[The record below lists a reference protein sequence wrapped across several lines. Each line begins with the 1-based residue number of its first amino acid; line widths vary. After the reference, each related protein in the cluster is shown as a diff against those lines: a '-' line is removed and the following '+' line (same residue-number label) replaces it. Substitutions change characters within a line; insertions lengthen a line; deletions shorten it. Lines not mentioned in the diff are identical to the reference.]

1 MHAKLP
7 PLDAAVR
14 SPSAPDKRRGRGAPL
29 KYDWEGALSE
39 VIVMVNDEGV
49 PPTQEEMIS
58 KVRDWFAKTVGPD
71 NVPCDSSIKLRVSR
85 FWSRIKPD
93 VGKPSALRSINDVLG
108 ERPPEKKR
116 RTGS

>member
-1 MHAKLP
+1 
-7 PLDAAVR
+7 
-14 SPSAPDKRRGRGAPL
+14 
-29 KYDWEGALSE
+29 
-39 VIVMVNDEGV
+39 
-49 PPTQEEMIS
+49 
-58 KVRDWFAKTVGPD
+58 VGPD